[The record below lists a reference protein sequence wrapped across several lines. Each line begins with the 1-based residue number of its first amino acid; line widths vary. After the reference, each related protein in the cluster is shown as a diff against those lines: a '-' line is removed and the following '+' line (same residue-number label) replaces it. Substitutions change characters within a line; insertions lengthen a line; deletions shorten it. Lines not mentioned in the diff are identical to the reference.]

1 MRIDIQQEL
10 WILMKFLVV
19 EGMSGAEIHGRHL
32 LAVFKSETLSCW
44 RMFDW
49 STRFHSGCQ
58 SVTHV
63 VDSLNNVEDSILTD
77 W

>member
-32 LAVFKSETLSCW
+32 LAVFKSETLSC
-44 RMFDW
+44 
-49 STRFHSGCQ
+49 
-58 SVTHV
+58 
-63 VDSLNNVEDSILTD
+63 
-77 W
+77 